1 MIVRP
6 MTCDDLETV
15 LDLQQAGAIVALA
28 EVFPQDRFPFPR
40 ESIVARWREEIADP
54 AIETYVA
61 VDDEGDLVGFAATT
75 GPELLHFGTRIDTWG
90 RGVASQLHDVVVCLL
105 RARASQPVL
114 FVFAGNRRARAFYER
129 HGWRATGISRAGD
142 FPPYPTLLEYTL
154 PTG

>member
-1 MIVRP
+1 

-54 AIETYVA
+54 VIETYVA

-90 RGVASQLHDVVVCLL
+90 RGVASQLHDVVVCWL